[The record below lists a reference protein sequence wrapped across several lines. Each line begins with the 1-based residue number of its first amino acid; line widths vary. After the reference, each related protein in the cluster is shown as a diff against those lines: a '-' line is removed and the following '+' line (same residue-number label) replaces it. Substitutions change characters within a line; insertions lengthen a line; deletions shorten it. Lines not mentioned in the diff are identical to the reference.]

1 MALRS
6 WSPSWSAC
14 EEVLK
19 TLYLAAQVA
28 AVATELEQPR
38 LAAIPAALELDG
50 GQVMAV
56 IEAGGDQ
63 KQGFQVGAVLELVV
77 LDQVLQL
84 PVLVSAEVRGQPF
97 KQRRNRQLFVVG
109 HGDAELC
116 GQVFQTVQ
124 HICPSRIIGLGDLGD
139 VGLPIAGMVFVQP
152 EGTEQCLDDGSNV
165 VEHENARAF
174 VVVVCHAGSF
184 RGSERSQPM
193 RTTASAGNRPRPLAP
208 GDGEEIEGHGLVG
221 ACPSWGVN
229 ERTVVCRRP
238 AHQPL

>member
-1 MALRS
+1 MKHDMPEEIRLQQGRAAL
-6 WSPSWSAC
+6 
-14 EEVLK
+14 
-19 TLYLAAQVA
+19 TLVYGGAAQS
-28 AVATELEQPR
+28 L
-38 LAAIPAALELDG
+38 PAEFLR
-50 GQVMAV
+50 VYS
-56 IEAGGDQ
+56 
-63 KQGFQVGAVLELVV
+63 
-77 LDQVLQL
+77 
-84 PVLVSAEVRGQPF
+84 PSAEVRGQPF

-193 RTTASAGNRPRPLAP
+193 RTMASAGIAQGR
-208 GDGEEIEGHGLVG
+208 
-221 ACPSWGVN
+221 W
-229 ERTVVCRRP
+229 RR
-238 AHQPL
+238 AMGKKN